1 MNLGRRDHFKGSGAE
16 IVARLRV
23 RHVEVVQAIQARIQE
38 SVPNSGGLGED
49 DPIYQAGVRAAVAA
63 ILDYCLEAIE
73 HGSDWSG
80 PVPPEAVAQAH
91 RAARAGVSSGTV
103 LRRYVAGH
111 GRLGEFVAEE
121 AGYIGLSSNG
131 PALHHL
137 RRTQEMVLERVT
149 AVIEREYDED
159 RERMTRL
166 PEQHRTDI
174 LTRLL
179 ADEPVELSELTGLEY
194 EFHTYWHLG
203 VIATGTET
211 QAALCRVKADLGYQ
225 LLQASC
231 GDGRI
236 WAWLGSSRRIKVMD
250 VERLLSASGTVG
262 EAVAIG
268 GLGKELYGWRQTHRE
283 AAGALLKAVRRPEK
297 AVRYADS
304 PLLVAALENGTLATW
319 LRELLA
325 PIRSRPDGGADLLQ
339 TLRAYID
346 AGCNGSCAASALK
359 VRRQTVGNRLRL
371 AEKLLG
377 RPLHT
382 CLAEVDVALRLVDL
396 IPDDPSSIRQ
406 ALASSEHSAFR
417 SATDQ
422 CVRWDRPH

>member
-1 MNLGRRDHFKGSGAE
+1 MSNDERGTTRSLQEIGAE
-16 IVARLRV
+16 IVTRLRV
-23 RHVEVVQAIQARIQE
+23 RRSEVVQAIHARIQE
-38 SVPNSGGLGED
+38 SVPNSGGGGED
-49 DPIYQAGVRAAVAA
+49 DPTYQAGVRAAVAA
-63 ILDYCLEAIE
+63 ILHYCLEAIE
-73 HGSDWSG
+73 QGSDWSG

-121 AGYIGLSSNG
+121 AGHIGLSSNG
-131 PALHHL
+131 PALHYL
-137 RRTQEMVLERVT
+137 RRTQERVLERVI

-159 RERMTRL
+159 RERMTRP
-166 PEQHRTDI
+166 PEQRRTEI
-174 LTRLL
+174 VTRLL
-179 ADEPVELSELTGLEY
+179 AEEPVELSELTGLEY
-194 EFHTYWHLG
+194 ELHTSWHLG
-203 VIATGTET
+203 VIATGTGI
-211 QAALCRVKADLGYQ
+211 QAALRRAKADLGYQ

-231 GDGRI
+231 GDVRI
-236 WAWLGSSRRIKVMD
+236 WAWLGSSRPLKVVD
-250 VERLLSASGTVG
+250 IERLLSTSGTTG
-262 EAVAIG
+262 EAVASG
-268 GLGKELYGWRQTHRE
+268 GMGRGLNGWRQTHRE
-283 AAGALLKAVRRPEK
+283 AGGALLQALRTPEK

-371 AEKLLG
+371 VEKLLG
-377 RPLHT
+377 RPLPT
-382 CLAEVDVALRLVDL
+382 CLAEVDAALRLVDL
-396 IPDDPSSIRQ
+396 IPDDPSFTR
-406 ALASSEHSAFR
+406 
-417 SATDQ
+417 
-422 CVRWDRPH
+422 